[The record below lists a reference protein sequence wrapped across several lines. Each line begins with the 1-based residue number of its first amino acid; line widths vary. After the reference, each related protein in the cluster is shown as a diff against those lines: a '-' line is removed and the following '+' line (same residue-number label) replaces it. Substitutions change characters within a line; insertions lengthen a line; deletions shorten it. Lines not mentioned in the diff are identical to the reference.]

1 MALSAYLLFKVN
13 IENLVRGKLVIV
25 KEFYIQPSE
34 IDRMPYW
41 EYETIREDINNY
53 LKEKQKQNDQHEKE
67 YGNHSSMMKNAKMPK
82 MQTPQIP
89 KMSMSKI

>member
-1 MALSAYLLFKVN
+1 MVLSAYLLFKVN

-41 EYETIREDINNY
+41 EYETIREDINDY
-53 LKEKQKQNDQHEKE
+53 LKEKQKQNEQQEKE
-67 YGNHSSMMKNAKMPK
+67 YGNHNSMMKNAKMPK
-82 MQTPQIP
+82 IQTPKMP